1 MCGIA
6 GYHGLPADPALLER
20 MNACQQHRGPDG
32 DGILTDGACGLAHR
46 RLSIIDVA
54 HGQQPMETADGRY
67 SISYNGEVYNYLELR
82 AELEAL
88 GRSFVT
94 DSDTEVVLEAFAQ
107 WGPDAFDRF
116 NGMFG
121 LAVWDRQEQ
130 RLTLARDHFG
140 IKPLY
145 LARVAAPGGT
155 PDGTPPGEVLLF
167 SSEIKPILAS
177 GLYERRVNERSV
189 YRYLRFRAHEDGTET
204 FFDGIERLAP
214 GEMLT
219 ADANG
224 IQRRMFTRLK
234 EELLELAQEQRPY
247 DEAAAAEYHR
257 RLVESVRLRLQ
268 SEVPVGTSLS
278 GGLDSSAVAV
288 IINQLLNEGDEL
300 STRAV
305 GTRQNTFSAVFPGS
319 INDEERYVDDVLEIC
334 TGHVDAHKI
343 LPTADEFKADLLD
356 FVRTQE
362 EPLISSGPY
371 AQFQVMREATKHVT
385 VLLDGQGADEMMAGY
400 VPYYF
405 VYLRQLRAQGAT
417 KAAAELARSLDVLY
431 RLGRF
436 KLRAKLR
443 LKKTVPTTQLLAP
456 DFVAAHREERY
467 SSEGANLKKRL
478 VEDLF
483 HNSLPSLLRYEDK
496 NTMRFSLEGRVPF
509 LDKEVLKFVFSLSDE
524 AIIKDGWNKRVLRD
538 ATRGLL
544 PESINRRR
552 NKIGFTT
559 PQVEW
564 FTRLK
569 NHFYNIFLS
578 ESFAS
583 RPYVDQTE
591 VLHAFEGW
599 IKGTND
605 VDTMTFWRLINLELW
620 LREFFDEHDE
630 DAESAAAERAAHVKT
645 DFEPNDRRELDL
657 VTARGERVRRYP
669 VRTELFTRDDDLD
682 ARVLAH
688 VDAFFAAPAR
698 RGTRPRRRHPRPVV
712 VLPLREGRRDHPGTV
727 VLRLGHRGRP
737 AGPRPVP
744 VRHPHAGR
752 HRPGQPVHDAAG
764 HPGGRPAARAL
775 RRRRGGRR
783 QGHRPPGPVLR
794 ARRQRHQR
802 DRRTHRVLGV
812 PLERLGEA
820 GAQGPGCRRGAAQC
834 RDPRAGARAVALELR
849 RHGDHGRERH
859 RAERPRLGRPRRPV
873 AVRGDVRRQP
883 PRAGQPA
890 DADGDGLPARGLS
903 QGRGEATKT
912 ASSPSAGGS
921 TFGLAVHS
929 SQPSAP
935 SGTSM
940 RWVKIENRTTPAVAP
955 AGSAPHA
962 TSTAEVAVS
971 VTPTPPGVTPIVVSS
986 RPMANAA
993 KSRLSGRVTPVSR
1006 MMRTNSR

>member
-6 GYHGLPADPALLER
+6 GYHGLPADTALLER

-32 DGILTDGACGLAHR
+32 DGIVTDGPCGLAHR

-54 HGQQPMETADGRY
+54 HGQQPMDTADGRY
-67 SISYNGEVYNYLELR
+67 SIVYNGEVYNYLDLR
-82 AELEAL
+82 AELQAL
-88 GRSFVT
+88 GRTFAT
-94 DSDTEVVLEAFAQ
+94 DSDTEVVLQAFAQ
-107 WGPDAFDRF
+107 WGDDAFDRF

-121 LAVWDRQEQ
+121 LAIWDRHEQ

-140 IKPLY
+140 IKPVY
-145 LARVAAPGGT
+145 LARVPNPHGE
-155 PDGTPPGEVLLF
+155 GEVLLF

-177 GLYERRVNERSV
+177 GLYEKKVNERSV

-219 ADANG
+219 VDADG
-224 IQRRMFTRLK
+224 IRRRMFTRLK
-234 EELLELAQEQRPY
+234 EELLELASVQRPY
-247 DEAAAAEYHR
+247 DAAAAAEYQR

-300 STRAV
+300 SMSSV

-343 LPTADEFKADLLD
+343 LPTADEFKADLAD

-400 VPYYF
+400 IPYYF

-417 KAAAELARSLDVLY
+417 LAAAELAKSLDVLY

-436 KLRAKLR
+436 RLKAKLT
-443 LKKTVPTTQLLAP
+443 LKKKIPTTQLLGRE
-456 DFVAAHREERY
+456 FVAAHAGERY
-467 SSEGANLKKRL
+467 GSEGANLKKRL

-564 FTRLK
+564 FMRLK
-569 NHFYNIFLS
+569 NHFYDIFLS
-578 ESFAS
+578 ESFAN
-583 RPYVDQTE
+583 RPYVNQTE
-591 VLHAFEGW
+591 VINAFEGW
-599 IKGTND
+599 IKGSND

-620 LREFFDEHDE
+620 LREFFDERDE
-630 DAESAAAERAAHVKT
+630 DAEASAAVEAAHVKT
-645 DFEPNDRRELDL
+645 DFEPNARRSLDL
-657 VTARGERVRRYP
+657 VTARGEEVRRYP
-669 VRTELFTRDDDLD
+669 VRTELFGRDDDLD

-688 VDAFFAAPAR
+688 VDQFFAALSSAGPEHAAATK
-698 RGTRPRRRHPRPVV
+698 GPWWFFLSEKVV
-712 VLPLREGRRDHPGTV
+712 AITQGRSYFVWDIKV
-727 VLRLGHRGRP
+727 GRP
-737 AGPRPVP
+737 ARVLSRYVTRTPAGIGLGSPFTMQLAIQEAGLPRVLY
-744 VRHPHAGR
+744 A
-752 HRPGQPVHDAAG
+752 AAG
-764 HPGGRPAARAL
+764 GAVGKAIGRKGLFYELVGNDINAIDGPTEYSAYPSNVSAKLAPKDPDAVAARLSSAI
-775 RRRRGGRR
+775 
-783 QGHRPPGPVLR
+783 
-794 ARRQRHQR
+794 R
-802 DRRTHRVLGV
+802 DRV
-812 PLERLGEA
+812 PEPWR
-820 GAQGPGCRRGAAQC
+820 
-834 RDPRAGARAVALELR
+834 
-849 RHGDHGRERH
+849 
-859 RAERPRLGRPRRPV
+859 
-873 AVRGDVRRQP
+873 
-883 PRAGQPA
+883 
-890 DADGDGLPARGLS
+890 
-903 QGRGEATKT
+903 
-912 ASSPSAGGS
+912 S
-921 TFGLAVHS
+921 TFG
-929 SQPSAP
+929 
-935 SGTSM
+935 GTVIM
-940 RWVKIENRTTPAVAP
+940 DANDIGRNVL
-955 AGSAPHA
+955 GSD
-962 TSTAEVAVS
+962 V
-971 VTPTPPGVTPIVVSS
+971 PGDWS
-986 RPMANAA
+986 RFEEMFADNPLGQGSEQTPMAMVFLRSQA
-993 KSRLSGRVTPVSR
+993 
-1006 MMRTNSR
+1006 

>member
-620 LREFFDEHDE
+620 LREFFDERDE

-688 VDAFFAAPAR
+688 VDAFFARLPAEGPDHADAT
-698 RGTRPRRRHPRPVV
+698 RGPWWFFLSEKVV
-712 VLPLREGRRDHPGTV
+712 AITQGRSYFVWDIEV
-727 VLRLGHRGRP
+727 GRP
-737 AGPRPVP
+737 ARVLSRYVTRTPAGIGLGSPFTMQLAIQEAGLPRVLYAA
-744 VRHPHAGR
+744 AGGAVGKVTG
-752 HRPGQPVHDAAG
+752 RPGRFYELVGNDISAIDGPTEYSAYPSNVSAKLAPKDPDAV
-764 HPGGRPAARAL
+764 AARLSAAI
-775 RRRRGGRR
+775 RERVPEPWRSSFGGTVIMDANDIGRN
-783 QGHRPPGPVLR
+783 
-794 ARRQRHQR
+794 
-802 DRRTHRVLGV
+802 VLGI
-812 PLERLGEA
+812 G
-820 GAQGPGCRRGAAQC
+820 
-834 RDPRAGARAVALELR
+834 RA
-849 RHGDHGRERH
+849 
-859 RAERPRLGRPRRPV
+859 RRPV

-921 TFGLAVHS
+921 TFGLAVHR

-940 RWVKIENRTTPAVAP
+940 RWVKMENRTTPAVAP

-1006 MMRTNSR
+1006 MMRTNST